1 MTPASYLTGSLL
13 LLLLHHIAVM
23 KGAVLVAIAASI
35 GNFLQGWDNATI
47 AGMIP
52 IPTSFYASCS
62 FCFYLIM
69 GRRPSQSATGPE
81 HVVITVAPIR
91 DMATTSPSIVV
102 SKARSFLM

>member
-52 IPTSFYASCS
+52 IPTPSFSLINHYGSC
-62 FCFYLIM
+62 CEILILFL
-69 GRRPSQSATGPE
+69 SQS
-81 HVVITVAPIR
+81 
-91 DMATTSPSIVV
+91 
-102 SKARSFLM
+102 L